1 MPWPPADGL
10 GVEPV
15 AASFDERD
23 DDDVKRALKP
33 AEDPLRFPKLAS
45 LLAARDGDALRREL
59 VELVG
64 PSLRLRAP
72 RRYVRVL
79 CRLSA
84 EGYDEPVLL
93 TDVSETGVRF
103 LVQADVPL
111 DLTRAGH
118 MTLSVRTTAGPR
130 NLVIALVRRC
140 GGDDRHTDLACRFL
154 EVGPDHSAIVTELR
168 SLIFGEA

>member
-1 MPWPPADGL
+1 VD
-10 GVEPV
+10 PV

-33 AEDPLRFPKLAS
+33 AEDPHRFPRLAA
-45 LLAARDGDALRREL
+45 LLAGQDGETLRREL
-59 VELVG
+59 AELVG

-79 CRLSA
+79 CRLRA

-93 TDVSETGVRF
+93 TDVSESGVRF

-111 DLTRAGH
+111 DLTRAGR
-118 MTLSVRTTAGPR
+118 MTLSARTTGGAR
-130 NLVIALVRRC
+130 DLVIALVRRC
-140 GGDDRHTDLACRFL
+140 GGDERHTDLACRFL
-154 EVGPDHSAIVTELR
+154 EVAPDHTATVTELR